1 MGESGVVVA
10 RSSAMSWFAM
20 VVVVVFLIVLVTA
33 LARSPVLRNL
43 LAVLTILVVVPGFF
57 LVTIRA
63 AREATVPPAT
73 VAEKPLESDFDLE
86 GDAKA
91 EPESI
96 AKETPPAEPK
106 RPSWVDETPG
116 LVDGVYR
123 SIVTVGPYK
132 TLEEC
137 EGAVDE
143 KLEEAV
149 GRYVETYVER
159 EPGLDARAA
168 ARVRLPLDEVH
179 QSIVKDRYT
188 ETIVSRTPA
197 VGSMIQLKL
206 LLGFDRQA
214 NVRIQ
219 EAVRR
224 EVVGE
229 RIRWSG
235 AALAGAMFL
244 LLVAYGY
251 LKTDLAT
258 QGAYRGRL
266 RLAAATMILGVT
278 VAAVLAAA
286 S

>member
-1 MGESGVVVA
+1 
-10 RSSAMSWFAM
+10 
-20 VVVVVFLIVLVTA
+20 LIVLVTA